1 MLVLLGLVSAQR
13 PATVHEV
20 QPSSRDRVHAIWLNG
35 PTFSGKVSGGGWPAF
50 EADVD
55 TRSGTMCAALD
66 DARYS
71 GYDEGGQYCEAAS
84 PALDDDAH
92 LLLHSGRLGVVVDVG
107 PHARNVLPR
116 LGATSG
122 TAATARAVYDALNT
136 SSTNITLDVACGS
149 ANTSYVLGTTGGGP
163 TLTLTPSPSP
173 SPSPCPSPNPSHNS
187 SASLSHDPLTL
198 TLGLTLAP
206 ARRLR
211 SDRARKA
218 GPHRDAG

>member
-1 MLVLLGLVSAQR
+1 MLVLLGLVAAQR

-35 PTFSGKVSGGGWPAF
+35 PTFTGKVSGGGWPAF
-50 EADVD
+50 EADVA
-55 TRSGTMCAALD
+55 TRSGAMCAARD
-66 DARYS
+66 DERYS
-71 GYDEGGQYCEAAS
+71 GYDEGGLYCEAAS

-107 PHARNVLPR
+107 PHARNLLPR

-149 ANTSYVLGTTGGGP
+149 VNTSYVLGTTGGGP
-163 TLTLTPSPSP
+163 TLTPSLGPALPLPLALALALALALVIPVALALVPTP
-173 SPSPCPSPNPSHNS
+173 
-187 SASLSHDPLTL
+187 
-198 TLGLTLAP
+198 
-206 ARRLR
+206 
-211 SDRARKA
+211 
-218 GPHRDAG
+218 